1 MPRITRNAATVFV
14 LIYQRYRRSVL
25 DGVSDT
31 RSRYIGDSY
40 DVIRLFDL
48 DMDVEQVSRILFQL
62 SRYDLISAQVGN
74 NIANEC
80 ELTDDGIALME
91 SLPFELSAKILKHA
105 GPAVLDAIIAAISG

>member
-1 MPRITRNAATVFV
+1 MPRITRNAASVFV
-14 LIYQRYRRSVL
+14 SIYQRYHRSVL
-25 DGVSDT
+25 DGITDT
-31 RSRYIGDSY
+31 QARYIGDSY

-62 SRYDLISAQVGN
+62 SRHGLIDAHDGN

-91 SLPFELSAKILKHA
+91 SLPFDLSAKILKHA